1 MICMCYF
8 NWPRTVEI
16 IDFFYWFF
24 PFYFLNSDISVTIN
38 VMKLKFSECDH
49 KGPFEGSV
57 LFYLGLSF
65 YLIQKKGN
73 FLYFFFTV
81 NFYIW

>member
-1 MICMCYF
+1 
-8 NWPRTVEI
+8 
-16 IDFFYWFF
+16 
-24 PFYFLNSDISVTIN
+24 
-38 VMKLKFSECDH
+38 MKLKFSECDH

-73 FLYFFFTV
+73 FLYFFSLSISTFDKIKTKT
-81 NFYIW
+81 YINILRHTSLKLHLMNTCAKFDEIEL